1 MMRSSPVLGS
11 AFLFHSFLLLLCFPS
26 WSQSESCSGGR
37 KKGLSGHRK
46 GWISDGVGNYSEGS
60 VCTWVISSGLSST
73 LKDTEGKGKE
83 EEEEKQK
90 KKTTTTT
97 TTTTVEKSLSP
108 DKGTRSNIRLHLK
121 EFATE
126 CGWDHLYVYDGDSV
140 FSPLLGV
147 FSGLTRL
154 GRYKVRSIPEVVAT
168 SGSMLIHFY
177 SDVAYNA
184 SGFNLT
190 YALDSCPSQ
199 KHDLTCSGHGTCSPQ
214 GLCQCDDDFKG
225 EACSVPSCPKNCVLN
240 GSRRGTCNKEKKRCD
255 CFEGYVGESCSQSL
269 SSGFWKRLSL
279 KEPMPPRSS
288 HASVLSQ
295 DDGKLWIIGGETF
308 THPRHIL
315 SYLKPSEKP
324 DELVWERVRFEG
336 EKAPS
341 PRYGHTA
348 VIHDH
353 RIYMYGG
360 TMRSGHISKEI
371 WSFHLSSYRWERI
384 STTKG
389 PCMNSGINAL
399 CGPLHITGH
408 TATVIE
414 NRMIVI
420 FGHSPTY
427 GYLDIVQEYHFFNN
441 EWQIVET
448 NGYPVRGGF
457 GHSATYDPV
466 TKLIYVY
473 GGYVSTSWNSATL
486 SQDLYSYD
494 NIDKKWKLHQP
505 SNSFRYLHSAV
516 ISQGLMIIYGGNTH
530 NDTSWSHG
538 AKCFSSDLL
547 AYDIA
552 CDRWFSM
559 DDSFPADFDVDLPR
573 LGHTATMINDSMA
586 ILGGFD
592 GVLKDDVFMY
602 VPGKCETAKSRSDCL
617 NYKLGVKCIW
627 NKRKEFCEPHP
638 SHLLPSSKLSS
649 SVDVCQVDE
658 RQQSN
663 LSGFC
668 SKLMS
673 CSACLSTS
681 IDCVWCRD
689 GCSYKF
695 CKRPSSTDSLDK
707 FSGGSGVLAHI
718 NKKITSYHDCA
729 DTASKGACDR
739 LHTCHSCQAHSLCQ
753 WVTGKSS
760 SKCKEKKKSSI
771 GNLTE
776 EPDYLKK
783 CFDSCNKLDSC
794 SNCTAK
800 QCMWCHNLGLCVDR
814 NAYLSAFPYGQCMD
828 WTTIKDGCPKN
839 DSLPFCSDY
848 QTCSSCRSNPACGWC
863 DDGSRTGLGSCH
875 IGGASGALKLKDK
888 RDNHWILDSDI
899 CPVSKGKQWHF
910 TSCPNCQCN
919 GHSKCS
925 TKENVC
931 DECLNHTKGD
941 HCQICTKGFFGDPVN
956 GGKCK
961 PCKCNEQ
968 AEECDHRTGKCLCS
982 TKGITGDQCEK
993 CDKVNQY
1000 SGDPVTGSCFYNL
1013 TIDYQFTFNLSKPED
1028 HHYRAI
1034 NFKNVPTRADTD
1046 VEFSIECSV
1055 SAKMDLAYRQTKPDG
1070 EESEE
1075 MKLFTNY
1082 NCSEKF
1088 KSRYSKTEFSFGSEV
1103 NTTFYVYVYDFQPP
1117 LIIIIS
1123 FSQYGKLNL
1132 LQFFITFSICFL
1144 GLLLGAA
1151 ILWKIKQKYD
1161 RYRRRQR
1168 LFVEMEQMASRP
1180 FGSVLINMERLPDMT
1195 NLPDESSHLR
1205 KRRKRSW
1212 PSPIALEPCVGNR
1225 AAILSLIVR
1234 LPTGGRSY
1242 APNGYTGIAVAS
1254 SLVTLGNPRKPSSDI
1269 PNRQALDEHTKIGR
1283 KFRKTGSSDTVGGG
1297 NMEIVA
1303 SSGNARNGGGV
1314 SIGLTPLP
1322 TDL

>member
-1 MMRSSPVLGS
+1 MWGSEWKVLS
-11 AFLFHSFLLLLCFPS
+11 LCFLCV
-26 WSQSESCSGGR
+26 WTEVGGESCGGD
-37 KKGLSGHRK
+37 KKGLRGASK
-46 GWISDGVGNYSEGS
+46 GWLSDGVGNYSETS
-60 VCTWVISSGLSST
+60 HCTWVISGP
-73 LKDTEGKGKE
+73 E
-83 EEEEKQK
+83 
-90 KKTTTTT
+90 
-97 TTTTVEKSLSP
+97 
-108 DKGTRSNIRLHLK
+108 RSASKNIRLHLK

-190 YALDSCPSQ
+190 YAIDACPSL
-199 KHDLTCSGHGTCSPQ
+199 KHDLTCSGHGTCSD
-214 GLCQCDDDFKG
+214 GICQCDDDFKG
-225 EACSVPSCPKNCVLN
+225 EACSVPSCPKNCVYN

-269 SSGFWKRLSL
+269 ASGYWKKLSFSD
-279 KEPMPPRSS
+279 PMPPRSS
-288 HASVLSQ
+288 HASVLS
-295 DDGKLWIIGGETF
+295 DDNKIWIIGGETF
-308 THPRHIL
+308 SHPRHIL
-315 SYLKPSEKP
+315 SYIKSSGTNQLEWK
-324 DELVWERVRFEG
+324 RVHFEG

-348 VIHDH
+348 VIHDN

-371 WSFHLSSYRWERI
+371 WSFHLQTYRWERI

-448 NGYPVRGGF
+448 HGYPVRGGF
-457 GHSATYDPV
+457 GHSAAYDPV

-473 GGYVSTSWNSATL
+473 GGYVSTGWNSATL

-505 SNSFRYLHSAV
+505 SNSFRYLHSSV

-552 CDRWFSM
+552 CDHWFSM
-559 DDSFPADFDVDLPR
+559 DDSFPTDFDVDLPR
-573 LGHTATMINDSMA
+573 LGHTATMVNKSMA

-592 GVLKDDVFMY
+592 GVLKKDLFMY
-602 VPGKCETAKSRSDCL
+602 VPGKCQTAKTRSDCL
-617 NYKLGVKCIW
+617 NYKPGVKCIW

-649 SVDVCQVDE
+649 SVDVCQIDE
-658 RQQSN
+658 HHTNS

-668 SKLMS
+668 SKLSS

-681 IDCVWCRD
+681 VDCVWCRD

-695 CKRPSSTDSLDK
+695 CKRPSSTDSLEE
-707 FSGGSGVLAHI
+707 FNRG
-718 NKKITSYHDCA
+718 
-729 DTASKGACDR
+729 TAILDHLSKNYLIRRCSEAISKGTCNR

-760 SKCKEKKKSSI
+760 SKCKEKKKTSI

-776 EPDYLKK
+776 EPDFMNK

-828 WTTIKDGCPKN
+828 WTTTKDGCPKN
-839 DSLPFCSDY
+839 DSLPICADY
-848 QTCSSCRSNPACGWC
+848 QTCTSCRSNPACGWC

-875 IGGASGALKLKDK
+875 IGGASGPLKLKEK
-888 RDNHWILDSDI
+888 RENHWALDNDI
-899 CPVSKGKQWHF
+899 CPASKGKQWHF

-925 TKENVC
+925 TKEKVC
-931 DECLNHTKGD
+931 DDCLNHTTGE
-941 HCQICTKGFFGDPVN
+941 HCQKCTKGYFGNPVN
-956 GGKCK
+956 GGKCR

-982 TKGITGDQCEK
+982 TKGIIGDQCEK
-993 CDKVNQY
+993 CDKVNHY
-1000 SGDPVTGSCFYNL
+1000 LGNPVSGSCFYNL

-1034 NFKNVPTRADTD
+1034 NFKNIPTKADTD

-1055 SAKMDLAYRQTKPDG
+1055 PAKMDLAYRQTKPDG

-1075 MKLFTNY
+1075 MKLFANY

-1103 NTTFYVYVYDFQPP
+1103 NTTFYVYVYEFQPP
-1117 LIIIIS
+1117 LIIVVS

-1180 FGSVLINMERLPDMT
+1180 FGSVLIDMERLPDMSSM
-1195 NLPDESSHLR
+1195 PDDTSSTHIR

-1234 LPTGGRSY
+1234 LPTGGKPY

-1283 KFRKTGSSDTVGGG
+1283 KFRKTGSSDTVGG
-1297 NMEIVA
+1297 NNEIVV
-1303 SSGNARNGGGV
+1303 SGNTRSGM
-1314 SIGLTPLP
+1314 GLISQP